1 MFHLLALEVL
11 EFLVHSS
18 NHLLSDH
25 FVTLASG
32 HSKILQT
39 ILNIRKMLKTN

>member
-18 NHLLSDH
+18 NHLLSD